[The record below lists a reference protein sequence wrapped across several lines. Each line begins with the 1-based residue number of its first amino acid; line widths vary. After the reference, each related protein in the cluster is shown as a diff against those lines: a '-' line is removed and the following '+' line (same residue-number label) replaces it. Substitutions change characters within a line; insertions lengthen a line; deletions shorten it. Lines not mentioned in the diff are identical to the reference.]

1 MAPDSWLSAPSE
13 PLLRVSNLTVIF
25 PLDRDRELVA
35 VDNVSFDV
43 GRGETL
49 GLVGESG
56 SGKSL
61 TALSIVRL
69 VMPPGRVA
77 AGRVEL
83 EGRDLLSLGA
93 KAMQPVRGRKIGFV
107 FQEPSAALNPVFTIG
122 FQVAETMAVHGL
134 ARGRPARER
143 AVALLDRVGMSEP
156 QRRAREYPHQLSGGL
171 KQRAMI
177 ALALAAEPALLI
189 ADEPT
194 TALDARV
201 QADILD
207 LLRELRQSMSLSV
220 LLISHDFGVVADL
233 ADRVVVMRSGRT
245 VEEAPIDRIFSS
257 PQSPY
262 TRQLLDAAGV
272 GRAAVPGDPR

>member
-1 MAPDSWLSAPSE
+1 VAAPSAE
-13 PLLRVSNLTVIF
+13 PLLRVSNLTIIF
-25 PLDRDRELVA
+25 SLDHDREQVV
-35 VDNVSFDV
+35 VDDVSFAV
-43 GRGETL
+43 AQGETL

-69 VMPPGRVA
+69 VMPPGRIA

-83 EGRDLLSLGA
+83 EGRDLLTLDA
-93 KAMQPVRGRKIGFV
+93 KAMQRVRGRKIGFV

-122 FQVAETMAVHGL
+122 FQVAETMTVHGL
-134 ARGRPARER
+134 ARGRAARER
-143 AVALLDRVGMSEP
+143 AVALLDRVGMPEP

-177 ALALAAEPALLI
+177 ALALAAEPVLLI

-207 LLRELRQSMSLSV
+207 LLRELRQSMALSV
-220 LLISHDFGVVADL
+220 LLISHDFGVIAEL
-233 ADRVVVMRSGRT
+233 ADRVIVMKSGRM
-245 VEEAPIDRIFSS
+245 VEEAPIDRIFTAAH
-257 PQSPY
+257 SPY
-262 TRQLLDAAGV
+262 TQQLLDAAGAWRA
-272 GRAAVPGDPR
+272 GRPGDPC

>member
-1 MAPDSWLSAPSE
+1 MAVPSSE
-13 PLLRVSNLTVIF
+13 PLLRVSNLTVVF
-25 PLDRDRELVA
+25 PLDHDREMVA

-69 VMPPGRVA
+69 VMPPGRMA

-83 EGRDLLSLGA
+83 EGRDLLTLDA
-93 KAMQPVRGRKIGFV
+93 KAMQQVRGRRIGFV

-134 ARGRPARER
+134 ARGRSARER
-143 AVALLDRVGMSEP
+143 AVALLDRVGMPEP

-201 QADILD
+201 QADIMD
-207 LLRELRQSMSLSV
+207 LLRELRQSMALSV
-220 LLISHDFGVVADL
+220 LLISHDFGVIADL
-233 ADRVVVMRSGRT
+233 ADRVIVMRSGRT
-245 VEEAPIDRIFSS
+245 VEEASIDRIFSS

-272 GRAAVPGDPR
+272 GRAATPADPR

>member
-1 MAPDSWLSAPSE
+1 VAVPSSE